1 MENLIIKD
9 IIESDIAVATEAGDK
24 VFKEIVF
31 HLNKKNKIV
40 VDFIDIS
47 IVTTAFL
54 NAAIG
59 QLYSNE
65 EFYSEFLNDYL
76 KLINVQEED
85 QPLFAMVIKRAKE
98 YFKDRKGFEGSVN
111 HTFYGE

>member
-24 VFKEIVF
+24 VFKEIIF

-98 YFKDRKGFEGSVN
+98 YFKDRKGFEDSVN